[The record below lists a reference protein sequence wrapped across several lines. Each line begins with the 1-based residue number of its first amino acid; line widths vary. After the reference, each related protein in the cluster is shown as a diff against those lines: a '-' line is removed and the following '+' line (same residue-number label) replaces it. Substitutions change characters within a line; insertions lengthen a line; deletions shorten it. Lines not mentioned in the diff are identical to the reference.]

1 MVNITMLSVQWA
13 LLSLFYLFK
22 LIAFS
27 QQQNEILSMKTW
39 DLQSLNNILIVIYF
53 VCGGCKIQ
61 IQIWMQSQLLW
72 MDWPLICAASGVHR
86 IFPDS
91 WTLRRSCP
99 RWLMPSCCS
108 QLKFLACQ
116 QLVSLL
122 QKFWKVPA
130 IPLLNGSYSPLD
142 PWAPSNCP

>member
-1 MVNITMLSVQWA
+1 MGTLIPSPQFCCGPKTALKKTVIKYIDRTMVNITVFSVQWT
-13 LLSLFYLFK
+13 LLSLFYLSK

-27 QQQNEILSMKTW
+27 QQQNKILSMKTW

-53 VCGGCKIQ
+53 VYGGCKIQ

-99 RWLMPSCCS
+99 RWLISSCYS
-108 QLKFLACQ
+108 QRKFLASQ
-116 QLVSLL
+116 
-122 QKFWKVPA
+122 
-130 IPLLNGSYSPLD
+130 
-142 PWAPSNCP
+142 